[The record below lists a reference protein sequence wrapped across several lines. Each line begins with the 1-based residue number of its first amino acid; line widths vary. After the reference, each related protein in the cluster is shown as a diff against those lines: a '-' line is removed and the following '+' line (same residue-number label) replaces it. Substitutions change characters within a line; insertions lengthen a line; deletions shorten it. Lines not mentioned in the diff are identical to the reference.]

1 MKDGHRILLVGLAA
15 IALLC
20 WTWAASAFW
29 KVRSLTQQIAELDE
43 QRLVLSRRITDALR
57 QKERYEAMVRELGEP
72 LKRFNPS
79 ELTARLMEQVEGAL
93 VQSRLKVEALQP
105 LAWQVNPEGRYVRLP
120 VQVTAVTTQP
130 SLKDALEG
138 ITELLQR
145 LRRLRP
151 PLVTERWSLQV
162 ISRPRPSFRVQ
173 ALLVWLV
180 PVDDAVLQT
189 LAPSRLSRSNL
200 PPRR

>member
-1 MKDGHRILLVGLAA
+1 MRDGHRVLLLGLLCL
-15 IALLC
+15 ALLC
-20 WTWAASAFW
+20 WTWAAFAFW
-29 KVRSLTQQIAELDE
+29 KVRLLTQQIAELDE
-43 QRLVLSRRITDALR
+43 QRLVLSRRITDAYR
-57 QKERYEAMVRELGEP
+57 QKERYEGLVRELGEP
-72 LKRFNPS
+72 LKRFNPG

-93 VQSRLKVEALQP
+93 VQSHLKVEALQP

-130 SLKDALEG
+130 NLKDALEG

-162 ISRPRPSFRVQ
+162 ISRPNPSFRVQ
-173 ALLVWLV
+173 ALFVWLV
-180 PVDDAVLQT
+180 PVNDAVLRT
-189 LAPSRLSRSNL
+189 LAPSRPGQSHL